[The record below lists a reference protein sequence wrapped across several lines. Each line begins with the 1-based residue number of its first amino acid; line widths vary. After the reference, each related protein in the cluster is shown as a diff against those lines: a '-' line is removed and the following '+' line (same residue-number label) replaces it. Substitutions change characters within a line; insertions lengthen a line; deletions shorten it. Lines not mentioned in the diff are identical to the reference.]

1 MSDDRPD
8 RSAPSTQEL
17 EAVVSRVVAEGI
29 SPLHEQVARLGRAVA
44 ILGDRVRPRTDVD
57 LAERLDEV
65 RQAMSAAVEQGVVWI
80 ESTVTT
86 DSSRLLDQVAALE
99 VALVAGADVL
109 RAQCDDAR
117 TTMVAEV
124 GARQAQV
131 EDLSRTLSMTI
142 DAVERRMETARAADL
157 ALLLDRIEQLD
168 VRSAA
173 ASRRSEDQTVALLA
187 AVDER
192 LQSVLAAGAN
202 AGGADVTGLVQATAR
217 IEALASG
224 NVEEVRGVQS
234 RVASMLDAL
243 AERTEGA
250 LDRSRARTAEG
261 QVALS
266 ARFEGLRV
274 DVLAAVQATSDRLEA
289 AMKEGMNLLCDAGG
303 QESAGL
309 LAAVTRSAQQAGEG
323 LAEVRAMLVAGGSGS
338 KVRQVEDGRLIAAVT
353 ERLDAIRGAVESLSH
368 DARLDMIVLEV
379 AAGRRDQRSAIETV
393 SGRIDEV
400 GPLVASA
407 LLSEV
412 ERAARS
418 ASAAE
423 EAVMALNPE
432 ALRATLAS
440 FGTQTAEGAKA
451 TTARLDRAV
460 AAIAELIDEKMARIE
475 QGQAGIRAQVVDT
488 AKAGEV
494 TLHHLRAVQAGLRET
509 VQDGAHK
516 AELAAVDMRAL
527 RDRLTPHL
535 VALAEATSRRADAD
549 QAGFDAVLARIDQ
562 LLGPRIQL
570 AQRVAQGHDAEPRS
584 D

>member
-8 RSAPSTQEL
+8 RPDRSPPSTQDL
-17 EAVVSRVVAEGI
+17 EAVVSRVVAQSV
-29 SPLHEQVARLGRAVA
+29 SPLHDQVARLGRAVA
-44 ILGDRVRPRTDVD
+44 ILGDRVKPKADVD
-57 LAERLDEV
+57 LAEMLDEL
-65 RQAMSAAVEQGVVWI
+65 RQAMSTAVEQGVVWI
-80 ESTVTT
+80 ESAVTT
-86 DSSRLLDQVAALE
+86 DSSRLLDEVAALE
-99 VALVAGADVL
+99 VALVA
-109 RAQCDDAR
+109 
-117 TTMVAEV
+117 EV
-124 GARQAQV
+124 GARQAKV

-142 DAVERRMETARAADL
+142 EAVERRMETARAADV
-157 ALLLDRIEQLD
+157 ALLLDRIERLD
-168 VRSAA
+168 VGSAA
-173 ASRRSEDQTVALLA
+173 ASRRSEDQAVALLA

-192 LQSVLAAGAN
+192 LQSVLAAGADAGD

-224 NVEEVRGVQS
+224 NVEEARGVQS
-234 RVASMLDAL
+234 QVASMLDAL
-243 AERTEGA
+243 AERTEVA

-266 ARFEGLRV
+266 ARFEGLRT
-274 DVLAAVQATSDRLEA
+274 DVLAAVQATSDRFEA
-289 AMKEGMNLLCDAGG
+289 AVKDGMNLLCAEGG

-309 LAAVTRSAQQAGEG
+309 LAAVTRSAQQTGEG
-323 LAEVRAMLVAGGSGS
+323 LAELRAMLVAGGSGANA
-338 KVRQVEDGRLIAAVT
+338 RQVEDGRLIEAVT
-353 ERLDAIRGAVESLSH
+353 ERLDAIGGAVDSLSH

-400 GPLVASA
+400 GPVVARA
-407 LLSEV
+407 LQSEV

-440 FGTQTAEGAKA
+440 FGAQTAEGARA

-460 AAIAELIDEKMARIE
+460 AAIAELIDERMTRIE

-488 AKAGEV
+488 AQASEV
-494 TLHHLRAVQAGLRET
+494 TLHHLRAVQAGLREA
-509 VQDGAHK
+509 VQDGAQK

-562 LLGPRIQL
+562 LLGPRIQV
-570 AQRVAQGHDAEPRS
+570 AQRVAEGCDAQPPS